1 MQFGNHN
8 MPRNPT
14 SKPAGTLQISS
25 GLLTMNEFRGGQTFR
40 LISSL
45 GKILDSTD
53 DFIVEFDF
61 KVTKKSEY
69 DFSFVFGIT
78 ENTSAWYT
86 DDPASH
92 IVNNNSGIS
101 LNISDTLGPGTQ
113 IVAKVE
119 GKYQNQRQIASLP
132 INVNIP
138 TQYYFRLERVRV
150 DKAIF
155 SVFID
160 STRQIH
166 ATGSPVCYDLDSR
179 IAGLKFIQIGVSTR
193 AGWSRSASVEVDN
206 LTVDSI
212 LKSSGSIEF
221 DSIIVQPNGDVYFRI
236 GKLNVILQGRYH
248 VYNESIKPATRIA
261 NLELEV
267 DSFLYKGFNTN
278 HNIGKFSV
286 GIIGECEPL
295 SKYSTILLKGDTLN
309 SNCTPTFGLRWNI
322 PTGFKKDIDRFEV
335 YVDSVNTGFKLAK
348 TIYNKYA
355 DSTIIAAIQSNT
367 NYKFKVVAID
377 KGGAYNSSSILVY
390 NSPDGLKNNEIVPA
404 PRIQCTYVEDDGSV
418 TLTFSEPRDSTL
430 NGVSYEFDYRAEGG
444 NWQLFNG
451 SNAVTYGVD
460 TTVTISG
467 INALNTKYD
476 FRTRTISGCDG
487 VTPSDNSAVVSS
499 ILVIATADYSDKA
512 KPVTVNWNDNQALNK
527 DGVYYIHRSSG
538 VPTTNPF
545 FAATLS
551 DSSQTEG
558 YIDLK
563 NGTICD
569 TINGYYVTV
578 QSLYNNNRSSCL
590 SRSSFDTA
598 NVKDVHPPTTQLI
611 AFVTVNPQTENL
623 EIYWS
628 NQADGDI
635 DSIYFY
641 HNIGQVRS
649 NNLNIIGKAS
659 WYENPQMIA
668 IPINTLDVRD
678 TSYFVTAQAID
689 GCSNSDDD
697 YLNFDYH
704 RNIDLDVV
712 WNQCDSV
719 LSLKWN
725 SYSYFNEGAS
735 DVKYTIYLDST
746 NSGTYTEI
754 ANSETRDTIY
764 EHKVFQG
771 DLRYR
776 FYVKAINE
784 NNTFSTISNIDN
796 DTVFYQSKPRFG
808 YLHYVTV
815 LPTKEIELRVLNDI
829 LNEKETYGIYRGE
842 VGDLKRM
849 SKIHKIVNSGGEF
862 EANTF
867 YFVDSTAHTDSK
879 SYFYQIVTE
888 NACRNN
894 KDTSNLGRSIHLSV
908 TANDKAFNNELKWN
922 EYIEWDSTVAIYNI
936 YRGPNESLI
945 NELIATVAPSTG
957 THNTYIDDTYDKII
971 GEERCCY
978 IVEAV
983 QGPIANQYKPM
994 ISSAKSM
1001 SNKVCVVPKL
1011 TFYVPNAFAPN
1022 GVNRVFIPKGIF
1034 IDITN
1039 YELAIFNR
1047 WGEQVFFSHDINKG
1061 WNGNYKGQPV
1071 QIGTYVYTIRFKDA
1085 LEKVHVY
1092 KGTVNLIK

>member
-377 KGGAYNSSSILVY
+377 KGGAYNSSSILEY
-390 NSPDGLKNNEIVPA
+390 NSPDGLKTNEIVPA
-404 PRIQCTYVEDDGSV
+404 PKIQCTYVEDDGSV

-499 ILVIATADYSDKA
+499 ILVIATADYNDKA
-512 KPVTVNWNDNQALNK
+512 KPVTVNWNDNQTLNK
-527 DGVYYIHRSSG
+527 EGVYYIHRSSG
-538 VPTTNPF
+538 NPTTNPF

-611 AFVTVNPQTENL
+611 DFVTVKPQTENL

-635 DSIYFY
+635 DSLYFY
-641 HNIGQVRS
+641 HNIGAVRS

-659 WYENPQMIA
+659 WYESPQMIA

-678 TSYFVTAQAID
+678 TSYFVTVQAID

-704 RNIDLDVV
+704 RNMDLDVV
-712 WNQCDSV
+712 WNQCDSI

-725 SYSYFNEGAS
+725 SYNYFNEGAN
-735 DVKYTIYLDST
+735 DVKYSIYLDST

-754 ANSETRDTIY
+754 ANSETRDTTY

-776 FYVKAINE
+776 FYVKAVNATY
-784 NNTFSTISNIDN
+784 TFAANSNIGS
-796 DTVFYQSKPRFG
+796 DTAFYQDEPLYG
-808 YLHYVTV
+808 YLHYATV
-815 LPTKEIELRVLNDI
+815 LPSKEIEVQMLKDVVIRQGAY
-829 LNEKETYGIYRGE
+829 EIYRGT
-842 VGDLKRM
+842 VGDLRRM
-849 SKIHKIVNSGGEF
+849 QRIHKVDGNEVHQD
-862 EANTF
+862 NTF
-867 YFVDSTAHTDSK
+867 SYIDPNANSDVS
-879 SYFYQIVTE
+879 SYFYKVITKNLCGGNV
-888 NACRNN
+888 
-894 KDTSNLGRSIHLSV
+894 DTTNFARSIHLTV
-908 TANDKAFNNELKWN
+908 IPDNEALINNLKWN
-922 EYIEWDSTVAIYNI
+922 EYTEWDSTVAFYNI
-936 YRGPNESLI
+936 YRGFNGGNPD
-945 NELIATVAPSTG
+945 ELIATVAPSGRTF
-957 THNTYIDDTYDKII
+957 NTYQDDVYEHSLVK
-971 GEERCCY
+971 GRYCY
-978 IVEAV
+978 KVEAV
-983 QGPIANQYKPM
+983 QGPIANLYRPM
-994 ISSAKSM
+994 IGSATSM
-1001 SNKVCVVPKL
+1001 PNEACATQKPL
-1011 TFYVPNAFAPN
+1011 FYVPNAFAPD
-1022 GVNRVFIPKGIF
+1022 GVNKVFRPKGQF
-1034 IDITN
+1034 FDFSM
-1039 YELAIFNR
+1039 YELAIYNR
-1047 WGEQVFFSHDINKG
+1047 WGEQLFVSRDINIG
-1061 WNGNYKGQPV
+1061 WDGVYKGEIVPL
-1071 QIGTYVYTIRFKDA
+1071 GSYVYTIRFKDA
-1085 LEKVHVY
+1085 DGKEHKR
-1092 KGTVNLIK
+1092 KGTVTVIR